1 MRPISLLLVLFGF
14 ATAQLRAEPAV
25 TIRSGDVF
33 DMRVTGIPSDV
44 ATGDQ
49 TAALQYTIGPDGIVN
64 IPLIGKM
71 KIAGLTSSQAEDQIQ
86 AKYIADKIYTR
97 PVVIISVQQ
106 AQVQRSVTISGG
118 VRQPGKQ
125 PWTSDLTLGSA
136 IGSAGGVSDFGK
148 YKGITVTREGKLFG
162 GTYNYKE
169 IQKDPAKDIKL
180 LAGDQ
185 VIIPE

>member
-1 MRPISLLLVLFGF
+1 MRSISLLLVLLGF
-14 ATAQLRAEPAV
+14 ATAPLRAEPAV

-44 ATGDQ
+44 AIGDG
-49 TAALQYTIGPDGIVN
+49 TANLQYTIGQDGIVN
-64 IPLIGKM
+64 IPLLGKM

-125 PWTSDLTLGSA
+125 PWASDLTLGSA
-136 IGSAGGVSDFGK
+136 IGSAGGLSDFGSP
-148 YKGITVTREGKLFG
+148 KGTRIIRDGKVF
-162 GTYNYKE
+162 GTYDLKE
-169 IQKDPAKDIKL
+169 LDKDPTKDVKL

-185 VIIPE
+185 VIVKGG